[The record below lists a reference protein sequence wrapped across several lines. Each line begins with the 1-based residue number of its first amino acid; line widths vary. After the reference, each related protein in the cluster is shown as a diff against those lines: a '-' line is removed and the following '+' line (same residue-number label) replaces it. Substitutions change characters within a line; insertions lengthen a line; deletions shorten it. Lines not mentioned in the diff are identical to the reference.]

1 MYVCA
6 YVGMYE
12 RCTGVLCLR
21 NSFSTQLN
29 TLFINQEKKI
39 CVRGF
44 LTYTTK
50 DALINYFENTKRS
63 NGADVQDVTIQ
74 GETAVITFADREGMG
89 GILDAVRST
98 ITTKAH
104 PYNKYNYY
112 MADWFCVL

>member
-63 NGADVQDVTIQ
+63 NGPDVQDVTIQ
-74 GETAVITFADREGMG
+74 GETAVTHLLIGKVWEGF
-89 GILDAVRST
+89 LTQSEVQ
-98 ITTKAH
+98 
-104 PYNKYNYY
+104 
-112 MADWFCVL
+112 